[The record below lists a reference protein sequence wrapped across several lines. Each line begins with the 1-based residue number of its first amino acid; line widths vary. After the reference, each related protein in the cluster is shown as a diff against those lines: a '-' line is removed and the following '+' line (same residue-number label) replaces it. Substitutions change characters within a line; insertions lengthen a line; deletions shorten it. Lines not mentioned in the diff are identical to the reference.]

1 MFGFTFQYDAT
12 MMMRY
17 QVNADGEGKI
27 APLPIRS
34 FIQYV
39 RDAVRLY
46 GDAAYDGN
54 TIIVTYRSYGE
65 EQYNSNVKNGITV
78 FGSTFQVTPMR
89 PWDERLVGH
98 ARLAWRQHM
107 DDDLRDAAERIASQ
121 PTFLPPAKLMRCPT
135 HVRIPDD
142 PPAIDD
148 YSPQAPFS
156 PRSPPTNT
164 TILPHPLVL

>member
-12 MMMRY
+12 NMLRY

-27 APLPIRS
+27 APLPIQS

-78 FGSTFQVTPMR
+78 FGATFQVTPC
-89 PWDERLVGH
+89 
-98 ARLAWRQHM
+98 ARGTNASSVTHV
-107 DDDLRDAAERIASQ
+107 LRGVSIWTTTYGMLRSASQ
-121 PTFLPPAKLMRCPT
+121 
-135 HVRIPDD
+135 VN
-142 PPAIDD
+142 
-148 YSPQAPFS
+148 
-156 PRSPPTNT
+156 PRSF
-164 TILPHPLVL
+164 HRQS